1 MGGQVKLAPVSWA
14 LFGLALL
21 IAAGYVLNRGLFIGS
36 EMLPEPITTSDGRKL
51 TLYSKRCHYLHFT
64 GIRYQQTVGQESY
77 TRVDEMLC
85 PMFEDEISH

>member
-1 MGGQVKLAPVSWA
+1 MGGKVKLARVGWT

-36 EMLPEPITTSDGRKL
+36 EMLPEPITVSVGRKL

-64 GIRYQQTVGQESY
+64 GTRYRQTLGQESH

-85 PMFEDEISH
+85 PMFEDQISK